1 MIRTIAMPT
10 TPIEQLLDKYL
21 SGNLT
26 EAERQQLELLLQDPA
41 QQQLLADLLTHEM
54 ETGAFEARKDDQ
66 LLQQL
71 QHHIQERIQSPAPL
85 KKRWSFYG
93 KRIAVAAVLL
103 VAAGMAFWPWNQ
115 PANTPAAP
123 TADAA
128 NVTPS
133 SLQPGGQR
141 AVLTLADGSEIT
153 LDSAH
158 NGELAQQG
166 AIKVIKLQDGRIRYD
181 QQQIPTTEIVYN
193 TIYTPRGGQYQVL
206 LADGSK
212 VWLNA
217 ASSLR
222 YPVAFSGNERRVE
235 LKGEGYFEI
244 APDAS
249 KPFHVSVNNI
259 DVTVLGTHFN
269 INAYADEAAVR
280 TTLLEGKVTVRGLTN
295 PQATVTLQPGE
306 QAIRHANDNISVSSN
321 VDVEEVMAWKNGL
334 FYFQSANLAT
344 ILRQAARWYDVDIEF
359 NHTVTQ
365 RFSGQISRNVN
376 AAQLLSILESTGK
389 VRFDIAGKTIKVQS
403 P

>member
-1 MIRTIAMPT
+1 MPT